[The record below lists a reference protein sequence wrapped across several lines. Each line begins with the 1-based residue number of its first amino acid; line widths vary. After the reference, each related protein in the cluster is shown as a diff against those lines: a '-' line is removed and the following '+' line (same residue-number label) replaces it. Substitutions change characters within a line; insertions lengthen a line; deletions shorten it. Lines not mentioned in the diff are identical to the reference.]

1 MKTVIIG
8 AGQTGRG
15 FLNRLLAESG
25 EKAIFLDKNDSLIQL
40 LNRNPSYAV
49 SFGSAR
55 EPVVISNYSA
65 FSISSPDADAA
76 LREADL
82 ILISVGQNNLMQ
94 LHDQLGKDLHEG
106 QTVIVAEN
114 GIHPSECFEDI
125 ASSCSFELT
134 EAIIFCTTLGKAGSL
149 DIFSENLDKLPYDS
163 TRISHQLS
171 IAGAE
176 GTADFLQLLERKIY
190 TYNCISAC
198 IAYAGYEKGYSVYS
212 EAAND
217 PSISSIV
224 DHLCIGLNK
233 SIAEEYHLP
242 LKEQEDFSRM
252 AIRKFS
258 NPNIKDTIDRNV
270 RNVPRKLGKKERII
284 APILLMNAHHQSC
297 GDLLYVAACAF
308 QCGIDRGELSKEE
321 FEKVFSDLPAEQ
333 RETIQTELGH
343 LAKRKSE

>member
-1 MKTVIIG
+1 MKTVIVG

-25 EKAIFLDKNDSLIQL
+25 EKVIFLDKNESLIQL
-40 LNRNPSYAV
+40 LNKTPSYTV
-49 SFGSAR
+49 SFGNER
-55 EPVVISNYSA
+55 EPVVIQNYSA
-65 FSISSPDADAA
+65 FSISSQ
-76 LREADL
+76 EADTALKEAEL

-94 LHDQLGKDLHEG
+94 LHEKLAQNLHEG
-106 QTVIVAEN
+106 QTVVVAEN
-114 GIHPSECFEDI
+114 GIHPAECFEDI
-125 ASSCSFELT
+125 ASSCKFELT
-134 EAIIFCTTLGKAGSL
+134 EAIIFCTTLGNKDSL

-163 TRISHQLS
+163 TRISHTLS
-171 IAGAE
+171 IKGAE
-176 GTADFLQLLERKIY
+176 GTADFSQLLERKIY

-198 IAYAGYEKGYSVYS
+198 IAYTGYEKGYSVYS

-217 PSISSIV
+217 PSISSMV
-224 DHLCIGLNK
+224 EHLCGGLNQ

-284 APILLMNAHHQSC
+284 APILLMNAHNQPC
-297 GDLLYVAACAF
+297 GDLLYFAACAF
-308 QCGIDRGELSKEE
+308 QCGMDRGELSMDE
-321 FEKVFSDLPAEQ
+321 FDTVFADLPAEQ
-333 RETIQTELGH
+333 RQSILSELGN
-343 LAKRKSE
+343 LKKRTAE